1 MSNLT
6 ESAFPIFEPGGTD
19 GSISLGF
26 SKHEYAAILLS
37 CAMLNMYDELP
48 TIQEGDNIATTAHF
62 MASQILGKFK

>member
-6 ESAFPIFEPGGTD
+6 ESAFPAQETPGPNT
-19 GSISLGF
+19 SFSPGF
-26 SKHEYAAILLS
+26 TKHEYAAIQLA

-62 MASQILGKFK
+62 MASQLLGKFK